1 MKLVL
6 FAFILLLRGNPSEG
20 SESDVEQL
28 QDTVQ
33 NLLNRIETLEERL
46 DSSEKERKKISQE
59 VNELKHQ
66 SRRNDYPYVIFS
78 VFQEGDYIDEGSPIT
93 FDGTV
98 ENTGNCVDISTGI
111 FTAPYDGLYHFSFSA
126 TAGGRG
132 HKRVAVQIN
141 GETDFNIYTYE
152 DLDGSSISYT
162 WIFSLKNS
170 DQVNLKVMD
179 GLIVG
184 LPNYCRAT
192 FSGQLIKLL

>member
-78 VFQEGDYIDEGSPIT
+78 VFKEGNYIFEGSPIR
-93 FDGTV
+93 FDD
-98 ENTGNCVDISTGI
+98 C
-111 FTAPYDGLYHFSFSA
+111 
-126 TAGGRG
+126 
-132 HKRVAVQIN
+132 VAVC
-141 GETDFNIYTYE
+141 T
-152 DLDGSSISYT
+152 
-162 WIFSLKNS
+162 
-170 DQVNLKVMD
+170 
-179 GLIVG
+179 
-184 LPNYCRAT
+184 
-192 FSGQLIKLL
+192 

>member
-1 MKLVL
+1 M
-6 FAFILLLRGNPSEG
+6 LLRGNPSEG
-20 SESDVEQL
+20 SGSDVEQL

-46 DSSEKERKKISQE
+46 DSSEQERKKISQE
-59 VNELKHQ
+59 INELKQ
-66 SRRNDYPYVIFS
+66 SRTNDYPYVIFS
-78 VFQEGDYIDEGSPIT
+78 VFQEGDYIDEGSLIT

-98 ENTGNCVDISTGI
+98 ENTGNHVNIATGI
-111 FTAPYDGLYHFSFSA
+111 FTAPYDGLYHFSLSA

-141 GETDFNIYTYE
+141 GETEFNIYTND

-170 DQVNLKVMD
+170 DQVNLKVID